1 MLKKNAK
8 KKLEKSEL
16 ISIYRT
22 LDKKEL
28 RELGKWLASPAHN
41 LRQDVQ
47 ALHHY
52 LSSGDHLFRTA
63 SLEKTRVWRQLFPK
77 EKYDDARMRQT
88 IHFTQ
93 KAVEEYLIYPDW
105 QAEDLRKQ
113 LALAKQYRQR
123 NLDRSLEKT
132 LKRAERLLKEA
143 PERGEEYF
151 RNEYLLQQEK
161 YALQAIGEGI
171 HDVNLQ
177 VVATALDQTYLIE
190 KLRLCCHMLFH
201 QKAYKVQY
209 KINFLS
215 EAIHF
220 VEQHQLS
227 RFPGLGIY
235 YYVIKCLQ
243 VPDGEVQSDFFEKLR
258 QTVRENGQL
267 LPWKDQHDIY
277 LMIINICVPYVNTG
291 HEWYTRQA
299 FEWYRMGFEKGVLL
313 ENNLMTRYTY
323 LNVVSVAL
331 VTKEFDYAASF
342 IAQYRP
348 FLDADQ
354 TEDTYS
360 YARARYLYAVGD
372 YPQAMQ
378 LLAQATIKHPVY
390 NLLGKTLLLKIYYE
404 EDSLDALDS
413 LLDSMSTYIRRKD
426 LTDAQQRNFDNV
438 VKFTR
443 KMSRLELFDRAK
455 KQALIQEIEQAS
467 PLSEKKWMLE
477 QLGKLGS

>member
-1 MLKKNAK
+1 M
-8 KKLEKSEL
+8 EKSEL
-16 ISIYRT
+16 ITIYRS
-22 LDKKEL
+22 LDKKEM
-28 RELGKWLASPAHN
+28 RDLGKWLASPAHN
-41 LRQDVQ
+41 MRQDVQ
-47 ALHHY
+47 EMHHY
-52 LSSGDHLFRTA
+52 LSTADHLHKTA
-63 SLEKTRVWRQLFPK
+63 SLDKTRVWRKLFPK
-77 EKYDDARMRQT
+77 ERYEDAKMRQI

-93 KAVEEYLIYPDW
+93 KAVEEWLIYPDW
-105 QAEDLRKQ
+105 EQEPLKKQ
-113 LALAKQYRQR
+113 LALAKQYRER
-123 NLDRSLEKT
+123 NLDRSLQKT
-132 LKRAERLLKEA
+132 LKRAERLQEEAKEK
-143 PERGEEYF
+143 GEEYF

-209 KINFLS
+209 QINFLS

-258 QTVRENGQL
+258 QTVRDNGQL

-299 FEWYRMGFEKGVLL
+299 FEWYRMGFEKEVLL
-313 ENNLMTRYTY
+313 ENNIMTRYTY

-348 FLDADQ
+348 FLDPEQAD
-354 TEDTYS
+354 DTYN
-360 YARARYLYAVGD
+360 YAQARYLYAIGD
-372 YPQAMQ
+372 YSQAMH

-390 NLLGKTLLLKIYYE
+390 NLLGKTLLLKMYYE
-404 EDSLDALDS
+404 QDSLDALDS

-426 LTDAQQRNFDNV
+426 LTDAQQRNFDHV

-443 KMSRLELFDRAK
+443 RMSRLEPFDREK
-455 KQALIQEIEQAS
+455 KRTLVQEIEQAN

-477 QLGKLGS
+477 QLK